1 MNLKKFNSDYYSLMF
16 FKNGITTII
25 LVLVL
30 CGCTTAL
37 YVPTEYDALEQ
48 NISLN
53 TLKTGRELYIYKCG
67 SCHNLYLP
75 DKYTRQ
81 EWIPIMDKMQKRAKI
96 DSSQKDLIL
105 KYIDVCL
112 K

>member
-1 MNLKKFNSDYYSLMF
+1 MKKFNSDYYSRMF
-16 FKNGITTII
+16 FKNSITTII

-30 CGCTTAL
+30 YGCATAL
-37 YVPTEYDALEQ
+37 YVPTESDALEQ

-53 TLKTGRELYIYKCG
+53 TLKTGRELYMNKCS

-75 DKYTRQ
+75 GKYTSQ
-81 EWIPIMDKMQKRAKI
+81 EWIPIIDKMQKRAKI
-96 DSSQKDLIL
+96 DSTQRALIL
-105 KYIDVCL
+105 KYINVCL